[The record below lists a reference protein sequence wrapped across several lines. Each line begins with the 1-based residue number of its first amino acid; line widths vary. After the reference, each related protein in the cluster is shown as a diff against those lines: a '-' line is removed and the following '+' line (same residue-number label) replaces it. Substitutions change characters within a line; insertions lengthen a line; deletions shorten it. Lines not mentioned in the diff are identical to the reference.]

1 MRKVYNCNDCL
12 YANELENGDIYC
24 DKREFEGITC
34 IIPKDKIYL
43 NCPSHSDYIR
53 EETRYMRP
61 WKFLHE
67 ADDVCQV
74 CHRMLDLQDKNQYK
88 YVEVKKDDGGKNLI
102 RKCSICIKKGR

>member
-1 MRKVYNCNDCL
+1 METYNCTGCL
-12 YANELENGDIYC
+12 FANKLDNGDIYC

-34 IIPKDKIYL
+34 IIPKDKVHL
-43 NCPSHSDYIR
+43 NCPSHSNYIR

-88 YVEVKKDDGGKNLI
+88 YVEVKKDDGSKNLI